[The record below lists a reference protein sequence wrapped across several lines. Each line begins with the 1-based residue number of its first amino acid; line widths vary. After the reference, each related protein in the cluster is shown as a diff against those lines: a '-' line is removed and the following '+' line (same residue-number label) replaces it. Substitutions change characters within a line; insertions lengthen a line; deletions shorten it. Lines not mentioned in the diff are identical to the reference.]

1 MPLTFIS
8 PGEGQGHRQ
17 KSIPP
22 AFGSRA
28 LIVKCAEI
36 ATVGSQKKSKEFLKK
51 KKKKTHFA
59 GCHEKRQGFPHLIE
73 NILQLQNV
81 KSQRGHT

>member
-51 KKKKTHFA
+51 KKKK
-59 GCHEKRQGFPHLIE
+59 R
-73 NILQLQNV
+73 ILQV
-81 KSQRGHT
+81 VTKRGRGFHT